1 MHDFYSDYDFDQTL
15 IGHALRILIDE
26 WKIMKTLLQLSLREM
41 DKEQFT
47 QVFHKIITTLR
58 RFQLDY
64 LLEFLERMQQNLD
77 QELPVPTEDITTL
90 EFMLDWIQDYFEK
103 RLTTLPAEIT
113 KY

>member
-1 MHDFYSDYDFDQTL
+1 
-15 IGHALRILIDE
+15 
-26 WKIMKTLLQLSLREM
+26 
-41 DKEQFT
+41 
-47 QVFHKIITTLR
+47 
-58 RFQLDY
+58 
-64 LLEFLERMQQNLD
+64 MQQNLD